1 VLKNIE
7 NFQLFCQKLTRN
19 MTNSKFSF
27 IISILKTNYTC
38 KIMNVL
44 EKISRDMSE
53 FSKSEKKVAEVILAN
68 PQSAIHSSIATLAKL
83 ANVSEP
89 TVNRFCRRLDTKG
102 YPDFK
107 LHLAQSLANGTP
119 YVNRHVDEFDGPAE
133 YTNKIFEST
142 MASLEVAR
150 QSIDI
155 AMVNRVVDLLT
166 QARKISFFGLGA
178 SSSVAH
184 DAVNKF
190 FRFNV
195 PVVYFEDI
203 LMQRMSCM
211 NSSEGDVVIFI
222 SHTGRTKSLVD
233 VAHIARTNDATVV
246 GITSADSPLAKEC
259 NYVLSLAVPEDTDL
273 YMPMAS
279 RIAQLTLIDVLAT
292 GFTLRRGN
300 KFRENLKRVKDTL
313 RGSRYVKDNLN

>member
-1 VLKNIE
+1 MNI
-7 NFQLFCQKLTRN
+7 
-19 MTNSKFSF
+19 
-27 IISILKTNYTC
+27 
-38 KIMNVL
+38 L
-44 EKISRDMSE
+44 EKITQSKAA
-53 FSKSEKKVAEVILAN
+53 FSKSERKVADVILAS
-68 PQSAIHSSIATLAKL
+68 PQTAIHSSIATLAKMSD
-83 ANVSEP
+83 VSEP

-102 YPDFK
+102 FPDFK

-119 YVNRHVDEFDGPAE
+119 YVNRHVDESDSPEE

-150 QSIDI
+150 QSLDI
-155 AMVNRVVDLLT
+155 NVVNRVVDLLT
-166 QARKISFFGLGA
+166 QAQKISFFGLGA
-178 SSSVAH
+178 SASVAH
-184 DAVNKF
+184 DALNKF

-211 NSSEGDVVIFI
+211 NSTDGDVVVLF
-222 SHTGRTKSLVD
+222 SHTGRTKSLVEI
-233 VAHIARTNDATVV
+233 AQIARENDATVV
-246 GITSADSPLAKEC
+246 GITSADSPLANEC
-259 NYVLSLAVPEDTDL
+259 SYVISLEVPEDTDM

-279 RIAQLTLIDVLAT
+279 RIAQLTLVDVLAT

-313 RGSRYVKDNLN
+313 RNSRFEKRD

>member
-1 VLKNIE
+1 MGKHTILLKCNCKNMNI
-7 NFQLFCQKLTRN
+7 
-19 MTNSKFSF
+19 
-27 IISILKTNYTC
+27 
-38 KIMNVL
+38 L
-44 EKISRDMSE
+44 EKITQHKSA
-53 FSKSEKKVAEVILAN
+53 FSKSERKVAEVILAN
-68 PQSAIHSSIATLAKL
+68 PQSAIHSSIATLAKMSD
-83 ANVSEP
+83 VSEP

-102 YPDFK
+102 FPDFK

-119 YVNRHVDEFDGPAE
+119 YVNRHVDESDGPDE
-133 YTNKIFEST
+133 YTTKIFEST

-150 QSIDI
+150 QSVCVNT
-155 AMVNRVVDLLT
+155 VNRVVDLLT
-166 QARKISFFGLGA
+166 QAQRISFFGLGA
-178 SSSVAH
+178 SASVAH
-184 DAVNKF
+184 DALNKF

-211 NSSEGDVVIFI
+211 NCGSGDVVVLI
-222 SHTGRTKSLVD
+222 SHTGRTKSLVE
-233 VAHIARTNDATVV
+233 IAQIAKNNDATVV
-246 GITSADSPLAKEC
+246 GITSANSPLAQEC
-259 NYVLSLAVPEDTDL
+259 TFVLSLEVPEDTDM

-313 RGSRYVKDNLN
+313 RGSRFEKRGG